1 MSYNVSIDKA
11 ITFDVA
17 VKLHLKELEYTYDDL
32 ANAFALPEDVI
43 QRYVLKQNL
52 FLKPKLTIN

>member
-1 MSYNVSIDKA
+1 MKKA
-11 ITFDVA
+11 VFDMA
-17 VKLHLKELEYTYDDL
+17 VKLPLKELEYTYDDL

-52 FLKPKLTIN
+52 FLKPKIAIN

>member
-1 MSYNVSIDKA
+1 M
-11 ITFDVA
+11 A

-52 FLKPKLTIN
+52 FLKPKLAIN